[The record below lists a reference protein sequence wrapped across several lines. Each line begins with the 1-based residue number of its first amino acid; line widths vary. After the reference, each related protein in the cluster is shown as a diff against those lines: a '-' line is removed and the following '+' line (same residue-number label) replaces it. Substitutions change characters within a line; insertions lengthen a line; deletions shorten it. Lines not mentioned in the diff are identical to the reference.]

1 MVLHTITAEKAL
13 SKLRRKLFV
22 PKIDDKCR
30 KIKCPSVDEPECVRM
45 KRNDL
50 GINVH
55 VIVVNK
61 CELYYMQ
68 CHDNVEAKIVPMKFC
83 SHNHGPVKKIMKDK
97 SHSRVKRAVNEQGSK
112 VSFIFTRLCT
122 RVLCLSYSNQ
132 YVIIKI
138 LLFFN
143 RKW

>member
-1 MVLHTITAEKAL
+1 MKVYIFFIFMVLHTITAEKAL

-97 SHSRVKRAVNEQGSK
+97 SHSRVKRAVNEQGSNLLSILPDSRK
-112 VSFIFTRLCT
+112 GIVFI
-122 RVLCLSYSNQ
+122 
-132 YVIIKI
+132 
-138 LLFFN
+138 LFQSVCN
-143 RKW
+143 N